1 LTFVFELGAQSME
14 RHRRGPDRP
23 KEGQQ
28 ADAVLRSSTLL
39 NSSFALADQA
49 TFAGEQAM

>member
-1 LTFVFELGAQSME
+1 ME

-28 ADAVLRSSTLL
+28 VDVVPRSSPLL
-39 NSSFALADQA
+39 NSSVALADQA
-49 TFAGEQAM
+49 TFGAEQAM

>member
-1 LTFVFELGAQSME
+1 ME
-14 RHRRGPDRP
+14 RHRRGPDWP

-28 ADAVLRSSTLL
+28 VDAVLHSSSLL

-49 TFAGEQAM
+49 TFAGGQAM

>member
-1 LTFVFELGAQSME
+1 LTFVFEQGTQSIE

-23 KEGQQ
+23 KEGQR

-39 NSSFALADQA
+39 NGSFALADQA
-49 TFAGEQAM
+49 PFAGVQAM